1 MFIFSTY
8 RGIKV
13 ELDTTTHMDSS
24 CSSASSSPVHGKI
37 RKCFATV
44 MAEKQGLAFEHHS
57 AMEWIEPQIVF
68 LEQTMAKVQDFD
80 DVHNAIRLLA
90 TSSKTTVFFSS
101 LLLVLM
107 II

>member
-8 RGIKV
+8 RGVKV
-13 ELDTTTHMDSS
+13 GLDTTTHMDSS
-24 CSSASSSPVHGKI
+24 CSSTSSSPVHGKI

-57 AMEWIEPQIVF
+57 AMEWIEPQILF
-68 LEQTMAKVQDFD
+68 LERTMAKVQDFD
-80 DVHNAIRLLA
+80 DVHNAIRLFA
-90 TSSKTTVFFSS
+90 TSSKTTVLFSS
-101 LLLVLM
+101 LL